1 MGKYTVQEAIDILE
15 KDSLIYNDE
24 AWQTLKA
31 VAEQRADNIGSPKLP
46 CPHLDNIGGCCKEV
60 GHTKCTCKYVTRQL
74 EYYEAI
80 CDEEHWSKCRY

>member
-31 VAEQRADNIGSPKLP
+31 EVEQRADNNASAP
-46 CPHLDNIGGCCKEV
+46 CVHEFYAYEDTVRCV
-60 GHTKCTCKYVTRQL
+60 KCGIVCFRT
-74 EYYEAI
+74 YEAQ
-80 CDEEHWSKCRY
+80 RT